1 MANLYN
7 GFNALALGQAIN
19 NTHNGIANRN
29 ITGLQ
34 VLGDSL
40 SDFFK
45 AREDAQKEAD
55 RKKSALDYLLSRGG
69 ENVDRQ
75 QAESIVGALGPENGL
90 SVLLGEIYK
99 KEDNATNTEKEA
111 AQKKSALDYLMGAGK
126 MDKATA
132 EGLVGSVGAGEA
144 AKYMANRIA
153 SGDDHARD
161 RKESTLDR
169 VYSSLTQSLD
179 LLRSKAQSGTFMS
192 QEDVRA
198 LKDAE
203 SKLSQFVTAHPEY
216 AAGNPPSE
224 QTPDSIIDET
234 YFSSDAAPMTTERMI
249 ERVKSV
255 FGEDD
260 TVAPE
265 DLDLLDKEFIRNY
278 GVSIYNV
285 PEVKDLVELA
295 TMSQKGGK
303 LDRLRKNLKSGGKET
318 KSDAQK
324 NYDKSQ
330 FEKRLAKYI
339 KEYESWASAKRG
351 TVKKPVIPEEYLA
364 KMTKKQQKAY
374 RSN

>member
-111 AQKKSALDYLMGAGK
+111 AQRQSALDFLMGAGK
-126 MDKATA
+126 MDEATA

-144 AKYMANRIA
+144 AKYMAGRISSGEDYARNRKDA
-153 SGDDHARD
+153 
-161 RKESTLDR
+161 TLDR

-179 LLRSKAQSGTFMS
+179 LLRSKAQTGTFMS
-192 QEDVRA
+192 QEDVKA
-198 LKDAE
+198 LRETEA
-203 SKLSQFVTAHPEY
+203 KLAKFVADNPEY
-216 AAGNPPSE
+216 AAGNPQGNQAQEPE
-224 QTPDSIIDET
+224 IDET

-318 KSDAQK
+318 KSDAQM

-330 FEKRLAKYI
+330 FEKKLASYVRQLNEWK
-339 KEYESWASAKRG
+339 KAKKG
-351 TVKKPVIPEEYLA
+351 TVNKPSIPDEYLS
-364 KMTKKQQKAY
+364 KMSKKLQNIY
-374 RSN
+374 RSY